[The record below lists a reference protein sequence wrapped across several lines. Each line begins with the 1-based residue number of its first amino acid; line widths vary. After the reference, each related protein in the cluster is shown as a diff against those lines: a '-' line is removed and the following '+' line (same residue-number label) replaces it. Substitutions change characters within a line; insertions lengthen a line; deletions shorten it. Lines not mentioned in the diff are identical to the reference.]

1 MKVVCFKEKIKET
14 QAMVPKT
21 VLGLCPIK
29 GSVCSSETKHD
40 RRMVPRQKL
49 FYDEITEAEAT
60 TAKNLSWVQVL
71 MKMISVDAI
80 SVNSKTNVLGCR
92 DYIFTMIFND
102 RPERLIRKCLH
113 LSNFPTAILQVLC
126 W

>member
-1 MKVVCFKEKIKET
+1 MTEEWY
-14 QAMVPKT
+14 Q
-21 VLGLCPIK
+21 
-29 GSVCSSETKHD
+29 D
-40 RRMVPRQKL
+40 RSC

-71 MKMISVDAI
+71 IKMI

-92 DYIFTMIFND
+92 NYIFTMIFND